1 MATTNISCEADR
13 QYVET
18 LGMLAKKHRVS
29 MGRLVRQAIDAKYG
43 PELTDIEKRMT
54 LLFGDNC
61 ASEFNTE
68 TERANA

>member
-13 QYVET
+13 RYVET

-43 PELTDIEKRMT
+43 TELTDIEKRMS
-54 LLFGDNC
+54 LFFGEEC
-61 ASEFNTE
+61 ASEFSKE
-68 TERANA
+68 TERTNA